1 MTSEHTPSPVSE
13 VSGAL
18 QATQRKDLLHRL
30 ARVEGQ
36 IRGIQKLIA
45 QEQPA
50 DQELVAQQ
58 MLAARKALD
67 KSYALLLSYAV
78 QNASPDDADSWQQ
91 QQQQQRI
98 ARLLEKFV

>member
-1 MTSEHTPSPVSE
+1 MTTEHTPSPVSE

-18 QATQRKDLLHRL
+18 QTTQRKDLLHRL

-78 QNASPDDADSWQQ
+78 QNASADDAEGW

-98 ARLLEKFV
+98 ARLLEKFA